1 MKGTPKMRSRAF
13 RTVVATLSMICLVTL
28 GIKPVQ
34 AGPVQ
39 FVEVVHVVGNF
50 QDGGRQELRLRT
62 VAQQTGSTPVAPGTA
77 SKTTTTADSNLVA
90 SSATSTASES
100 SSLTGSAI
108 AAPQQG
114 GGNVEVV
121 EQGDIG
127 GTICDC
133 GEIEIPG
140 HFPKW
145 PLLALGLIP
154 IPFIHRTDKP
164 PETPSEP
171 PITPEVPEPASL
183 LLLGTGLVALGA
195 AGRRRHARRKLVK
208 QEAVATG
215 EV

>member
-1 MKGTPKMRSRAF
+1 
-13 RTVVATLSMICLVTL
+13 MICLVTM

-34 AGPVQ
+34 AGPVH

-50 QDGGRQELRLRT
+50 QDGGQQELRLRS
-62 VAQQTGSTPVAPGTA
+62 VAQQTGSTPVASVTA
-77 SKTTTTADSNLVA
+77 TSPSSNADNNQVA
-90 SSATSTASES
+90 SSASASTSES

-108 AAPQQG
+108 AAPQQ

-133 GEIEIPG
+133 GEIEVPG
-140 HFPKW
+140 HGFPKW

-154 IPFIHRTDKP
+154 IPFIPHNHRTPPGTPPGTP
-164 PETPSEP
+164 PE
-171 PITPEVPEPASL
+171 TPEVPEPASL

-208 QEAVATG
+208 QQEAVAAG

>member
-1 MKGTPKMRSRAF
+1 MRSRAF
-13 RTVVATLSMICLVTL
+13 RTVAATLSMICLVTM

-50 QDGGRQELRLRT
+50 QGGGQQGLRLRSL
-62 VAQQTGSTPVAPGTA
+62 AQQTGSTPVASGTA
-77 SKTTTTADSNLVA
+77 SKTTTSNTDNNLVA
-90 SSATSTASES
+90 SSASVATSES

-108 AAPQQG
+108 TSPQQD
-114 GGNVEVV
+114 GGNVVV
-121 EQGDIG
+121 VDQGDIG

-133 GEIEIPG
+133 GEIEVPG
-140 HFPKW
+140 HGFPKW

-154 IPFIHRTDKP
+154 IPFIPRHHTPPGTPNTP
-164 PETPSEP
+164 PE
-171 PITPEVPEPASL
+171 TPEVPEPASL